1 MVSHVG
7 LRQTAMFKQIARLGL
22 ILMVAVSLKA
32 YAERPLISW
41 QEEVLLHDGSK
52 LVLWVGQHHGGR
64 ADRGGYPITDQAVS
78 FSIPGSSERIVWR
91 SRYDVQNTIPE
102 NLKLLA
108 VDVFGQDAY
117 VVTTPI
123 GRGFAKW
130 RSPNPPYVFFK
141 YDGKKWQRVP
151 IEDFPPEIK
160 EANVVIDTRQYEE
173 RLTAGKDVI
182 TADQVKAMNDEIK
195 GSIPPYWTVFTR
207 TPLERA
213 KRKPANTGDSE
224 D

>member
-1 MVSHVG
+1 MRDVG
-7 LRQTAMFKQIARLGL
+7 PENTGMFRQIARIGL
-22 ILMVAVSLKA
+22 VLMLASSLKA
-32 YAERPLISW
+32 YAEVPPYISW
-41 QEEVLLHDGSK
+41 TEEVRLHDGNK
-52 LVLWVGQHHGGR
+52 LVLWVGQRHGGR
-64 ADRGGYPITDQAVS
+64 ADRGGYPITEQVVS
-78 FSIPGSSERIVWR
+78 FSVPGSSEKIVWR
-91 SRYDVQNTIPE
+91 SSYNVQNTIPD

-160 EANVVIDTRQYEE
+160 EANVVIDTRQFEE

-182 TADQVKAMNDEIK
+182 TADQVKAMNDELK

-213 KRKPANTGDSE
+213 KRKPANTGDAE